1 MARFYLRFF
10 HHGVEV
16 DWYHLDYEMLDYVL
30 ENVYD
35 MCGPIYHSQ
44 GYYDTYED
52 GDELCLAY
60 YQHERQTPL
69 PKDVLEKT
77 IEFGWGKDRKELRL
91 IGDRIPIDGDLKFQ
105 ITYC

>member
-16 DWYHLDYEMLDYVL
+16 DWSSFDYDTMDYVL

-91 IGDRIPIDGDLKFQ
+91 IGDRIPIDGDIKFQ

>member
-10 HHGVEV
+10 QHGVEV
-16 DWYHLDYEMLDYVL
+16 DWSHFDNETIDYVL
-30 ENVYD
+30 ENVFD

-60 YQHERQTPL
+60 YQQNRQSPL

-77 IEFGWGKDRKELRL
+77 IEFGWGKDRKELKL
-91 IGDRIPIDGDLKFQ
+91 IGDRIPIDGDIKFQ
-105 ITYC
+105 ITCC